1 MEFLMI
7 ILFTVIL
14 FVERI
19 GRMPIKH
26 GKNPEQ
32 NENQEIGKLKND
44 IKRDQQNLKNN

>member
-26 GKNPEQ
+26 GKNP
-32 NENQEIGKLKND
+32 NKMKTKKLE
-44 IKRDQQNLKNN
+44 NLKMISRETNRI